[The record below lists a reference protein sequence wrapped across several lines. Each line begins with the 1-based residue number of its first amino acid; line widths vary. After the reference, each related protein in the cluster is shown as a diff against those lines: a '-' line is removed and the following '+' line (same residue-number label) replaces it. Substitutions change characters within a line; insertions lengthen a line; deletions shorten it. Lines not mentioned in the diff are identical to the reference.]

1 MASIRK
7 RGKNYQITV
16 SNGRDIHDKQ
26 ILETIT
32 WTPDPEKT
40 DKQNEKDLQK
50 FALDFEERVKNG
62 RCLKGRKMTYL
73 EYSKLWMEQY
83 STSQMEDTSYE
94 TTESYLR
101 LHILPAIGHIRL
113 SELQPLHIT
122 RLYNKMAETG
132 YTRNGK
138 HMDYSP
144 STIKRV
150 HQIINSSL
158 NTAVQW
164 QLIESN
170 PCERAKPPKSAKI
183 QKDNYLTLEQTKAFF
198 AQLDEPYR
206 VPHGGRLPKNG
217 VRRYDTKKF
226 ELKYKVLLYVAVFGG
241 FRRGELVSL
250 TWDDVD
256 LDANT
261 INITKST
268 ARTKRYGNI
277 TKAPKNGHSVRKIVL
292 PDFVIDMLR
301 EYKAEQDRY
310 KTSLGDYWDGDNY
323 IFIQNGGQRIDLST
337 PNKIVKK
344 VIRIYNAEHEDK
356 LPDITLHGLRHT
368 SATLLISQN
377 VDVKTVSRRLGH
389 AETSTTM
396 NIYAHALEKRD
407 TVASDSLGAL
417 FDEK

>member
-7 RGKNYQITV
+7 RGKNYRITV

-62 RCLKGRKMTYL
+62 KCLKGRKMTYL

-217 VRRYDTKKF
+217 VRHYDTKKF

-323 IFIQNGGQRIDLST
+323 IFIQNDGQRIDLST

-344 VIRIYNAEHEDK
+344 VIRIYNAGHEDK

>member
-1 MASIRK
+1 MASIVK
-7 RGKNYQITV
+7 RGKNYRIVV

-26 ILETIT
+26 IIETTT
-32 WTPDPEKT
+32 WAPDPEKT
-40 DKQNEKDLQK
+40 DKQNEKDLQR
-50 FALDFEERVKNG
+50 FAMDFEERVKSG

-73 EYSKLWMEQY
+73 EYSKLWMDQY
-83 STSQMEDTSYE
+83 SSSQMEDTSYE

-122 RLYNKMAETG
+122 KLYNKMAETG
-132 YTRNGK
+132 YMRNGK
-138 HMDYSP
+138 HMEYSP

-164 QLIESN
+164 QLLESN
-170 PCERAKPPKSAKI
+170 PCERTRPPKSAKVK
-183 QKDNYLTLEQTKAFF
+183 KDNYFTLEQTKAFF
-198 AQLDEPYR
+198 AQLDEPYC
-206 VPHGGRLPKNG
+206 VPHGGRLPKDG
-217 VRRYDTKKF
+217 ARHYDTKKI

-256 LDANT
+256 MDENT
-261 INITKST
+261 ISITKST
-268 ARTKRYGNI
+268 ARTKRHGNI
-277 TKAPKNGHSVRKIVL
+277 TKAPKNSHSVRKVVL
-292 PDFVIDMLR
+292 PDFVIAMLR
-301 EYKAEQDRY
+301 EYKNQQDLY
-310 KTSLGDYWDGDNY
+310 KNSLGDYWEGDNY
-323 IFIQNGGQRIDLST
+323 IFIQSNGRRIDLST

-344 VIRIYNAEHEDK
+344 VIHIYNAEHEDK

-368 SATLLISQN
+368 SATLLIAQN

-417 FDEK
+417 FDDQ

>member
-62 RCLKGRKMTYL
+62 KCLKGRKMTYL
-73 EYSKLWMEQY
+73 EYSKLWMDQY
-83 STSQMEDTSYE
+83 SSSQMEDTSYE

-113 SELQPLHIT
+113 SELQPLHIIK
-122 RLYNKMAETG
+122 LYNKMADEG
-132 YTRNGK
+132 YMRNGK
-138 HMDYSP
+138 HMEYSQ

-164 QLIESN
+164 QLIERN

-183 QKDNYLTLEQTKAFF
+183 QKDNYFTLEQTKAFF
-198 AQLDEPYR
+198 AQLDKPYS
-206 VPHGGRLPKNG
+206 VPHGGRLPKDG
-217 VRRYDTKKF
+217 VRHYDIKSF
-226 ELKYKVLLYVAVFGG
+226 ELKYKVLLYMAVFGG

-250 TWDDVD
+250 TWDDID
-256 LDANT
+256 LDNGT
-261 INITKST
+261 VNITKST
-268 ARTKRYGNI
+268 ARTKQHGNI
-277 TKAPKNGHSVRKIVL
+277 TKAPKNRNSIRKIVL
-292 PDFVIDMLR
+292 PDFVMSMLK
-301 EYKAEQDRY
+301 EYKDQQDNYRAA
-310 KTSLGDYWDGDNY
+310 LGDYWEGDNY
-323 IFIQNGGQRIDLST
+323 IFIQNDGQRIDLST

-417 FDEK
+417 FKEK